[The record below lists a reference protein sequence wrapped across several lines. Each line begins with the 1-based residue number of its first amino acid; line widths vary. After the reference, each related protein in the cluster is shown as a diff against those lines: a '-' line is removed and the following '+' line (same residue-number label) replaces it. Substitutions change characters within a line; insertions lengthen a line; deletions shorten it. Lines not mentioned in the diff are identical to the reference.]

1 MNLSQRRRN
10 HEETLLSHWIP
21 DGGGGSAHSSPEQV
35 ASPTGHGD
43 TFRGEVTDTFCAH
56 NGSHTEMMTKMTSM
70 GRDKVTCAKE
80 CANIGAKYVL
90 YDEAQRRAYKLDDQ
104 AKAEAFAGKKVRVS
118 GTLDGDEIRVASFE
132 ALG

>member
-1 MNLSQRRRN
+1 MKRLFSRTGFLMAAAVLLTAPLSKLPARPGTAN
-10 HEETLLSHWIP
+10 
-21 DGGGGSAHSSPEQV
+21 
-35 ASPTGHGD
+35 